1 MELETTSTSG
11 PIEGRRERKKRELR
25 DRIYQTARELF
36 LAHGVEATTVEQI
49 AAAADVAPATFFN
62 HFQSKD
68 RLLREMT
75 GEVFE
80 RLEALIDTQLRRP
93 GWTRTRLARFVD
105 QATAEIEAAQG
116 LAHHVLLEL
125 IRSSG
130 QPGELVPYLPRV
142 HGPFTEILREGQARG
157 DVRAD
162 LDAGF
167 LAEMVVGALN
177 AALVN
182 WMNDARYPVV
192 QRLRQAGV
200 FIGEAIEPPS
210 FKASRPKGGRA
221 RVH

>member
-1 MELETTSTSG
+1 MELDITSA
-11 PIEGRRERKKRELR
+11 PAPVEGRRERKKRELR
-25 DRIYQTARELF
+25 DRIYHTARDLF
-36 LAHGVEATTVEQI
+36 LANGVGTTTVEQI

-93 GWTRTRLARFVD
+93 GPTRTRIARFVD
-105 QATAEIEAAQG
+105 QATTEIEAAQG
-116 LAHHVLLEL
+116 LAHDVLLEL
-125 IRSSG
+125 IRSGGS
-130 QPGELVPYLPRV
+130 PGELVPYLPRV

-162 LDAGF
+162 LDAAF

-182 WMNDARYPVV
+182 WMNDAGYPVV
-192 QRLRQAGV
+192 QRLRQAVG

-221 RVH
+221 RIH

>member
-1 MELETTSTSG
+1 MELQTTSAPG
-11 PIEGRRERKKRELR
+11 LIEGRRERKKRELR
-25 DRIYQTARELF
+25 DRIYQRARELF
-36 LAHGVEATTVEQI
+36 LANGVGATTVEQI

-80 RLEALIDTQLRRP
+80 RLQDLIDTQLRRP
-93 GWTRTRLARFVD
+93 GATLARIARFVD
-105 QATAEIEAAQG
+105 QATSEIEAAQG
-116 LAHHVLLEL
+116 LAHDVLLEL
-125 IRSSG
+125 IRSG
-130 QPGELVPYLPRV
+130 GRPGELVPYLPRV
-142 HGPFTEILREGQARG
+142 HGPFTEILRQGQERG
-157 DVRAD
+157 DVRGD
-162 LDAGF
+162 LDAAF

-192 QRLRQAGV
+192 QRLRQAVV
-200 FIGEAIEPPS
+200 FIGEAIEPRGPATAGS
-210 FKASRPKGGRA
+210 KRQHS